1 MPALKDI
8 YHYEALADWLGTAG
22 QPTSEQFELIASS
35 GYQAVINL
43 ALADSD
49 NALAD
54 EGSHVAAQGMSYH
67 HIPVDFSNPTEKD
80 LALFTG
86 VMNALEGTHVF
97 VHCVVNARVSAFC
110 FRYLT
115 ETKGWPADQA
125 TTRLLKKWEPQMD
138 DTWRAFTFRASRQS
152 DAL

>member
-1 MPALKDI
+1 MPELNDI
-8 YHYEALADWLGTAG
+8 YHYEALAEWLGTAG
-22 QPTSEQFELIASS
+22 QPTSDQFELIASS

-49 NALAD
+49 NAVAD
-54 EGSHVAAQGMSYH
+54 EGNLVAALGMSYH
-67 HIPVDFSNPTEKD
+67 HIPVDFGNPTDRD

-86 VMNALEGTHVF
+86 VMEALEGNRVF

-125 TTRLLKKWEPQMD
+125 TTRLLRRWESQMD
-138 DTWRAFTFRASRQS
+138 DTWQAFTFAASRQS
-152 DAL
+152 DAP